1 VNIVG
6 GVPIVGRDKEGW
18 IQRMRFYGRV
28 SGGLYALQDHFIE
41 KIKKHSVKLPIG
53 LVGDDFLVSGL
64 AKNILDF
71 GGFSSASS
79 NLIIDNS
86 GIFFSTNILYANE

>member
-1 VNIVG
+1 
-6 GVPIVGRDKEGW
+6 
-18 IQRMRFYGRV
+18 M
-28 SGGLYALQDHFIE
+28 
-41 KIKKHSVKLPIG
+41 KLPIG

-64 AKNILDF
+64 AKNMLDF